1 MDRFEEYR
9 AFAALHGISVAD
21 LHEGE
26 AAIASA
32 PRVTATPEPIP
43 PAGPVARGKGRLAI
57 LLHGFAP
64 IGRQP
69 FTLEQSARGE
79 FADYQLF
86 FDRIRERLPG
96 YSVVAPVYDTHAS
109 FVAAAAALGPIFKGW
124 ADRFDLSRTII
135 VAYSMGGLVARQLVA
150 DGLPFARLYTT
161 CTPHYGILPYLFAVN
176 PVAYFIVS
184 NAGASSMA
192 PYSVDL
198 ARLNATDVALR
209 SRYHVH
215 GVNYTDLQLFHNDDT
230 ITDCNGATMVGS
242 PVAARSATH
251 IGLLSTIEGLPFQP
265 HLRGYMDTR
274 EWFSSRWAPEEFV
287 RIIVPD

>member
-1 MDRFEEYR
+1 MDSFEDYK
-9 AFAALHGISVAD
+9 AFADLHGIRVAD

-26 AAIASA
+26 AAVASA
-32 PRVTATPEPIP
+32 PMTTATPEPIP
-43 PAGPVARGKGRLAI
+43 PDGPAARGKGRLAI

-69 FTLEQSARGE
+69 FTPEQSARGE

-96 YSVVAPVYDTHAS
+96 YSFVVPTYNTHAS
-109 FVAAAAALGPIFKGW
+109 FVSAAAILGPIFKSW

-135 VAYSMGGLVARQLVA
+135 VGYSMGGLVARQLVA

-161 CTPHYGILPYLFAVN
+161 CTPHHGILPYLFAG
-176 PVAYFIVS
+176 PPFSYFVAA

-209 SRYHVH
+209 PRYHVH
-215 GVNYTDLQLFHNDDT
+215 GVNYTDLRLFHNDDT

-242 PVAARSATH
+242 PVAARWATH